1 MNRIL
6 VVVAFLLLSMPFLSL
21 STFAAPPAV
30 DSTTLITR
38 LNEQSRGA
46 LVIHQNDALGT
57 VRFLEAGDF
66 PITTEFAGRGYSA
79 EAGARAFI
87 QTYGALFGVSD
98 TDLTLRSVKTDELGM
113 THVRFNQSLGG
124 VPVLGGEVMVHL
136 QADGA
141 IATAGGST
149 VSGLARFNSQVSVPV
164 EKAIEIALGQAA
176 VRDGKVVE
184 NTLVAYN
191 HALITGK
198 PAPTVI
204 AYYLKVDSDS
214 APEMAKYVVVD
225 AQNGTVLHTAGAVYD
240 ARNRR
245 THNMQRRIVYSQA
258 VLARSE
264 GQGAA
269 STAPG
274 CTTADVNN
282 AHDSVGNAYDF
293 FRNRFG
299 RDSYNNA
306 GATINTYTCYS
317 TNYRNA
323 FWDGTRLVFGESFAL
338 ADDVVAHEFS
348 HAVTAYSSGLN
359 YSYQSGALNE
369 SYSDIFGESV
379 DLTNGRGTDTKAVK
393 WEIGEDIPNPPSGRS
408 MVNPPRYNHPDK
420 VSSPLYYCG
429 SGDNGGVHLNSGVPN
444 KAFTLM
450 VDGGIFN
457 NYQVNSIGIDR
468 ALQIQYRTNEFY
480 LGQSS
485 QFVDNY
491 NYLIRA
497 CGDLY
502 GASSATCQEVR
513 DAVNAVEM
521 NRPAC
526 Q

>member
-1 MNRIL
+1 MNRIV
-6 VVVAFLLLSMPFLSL
+6 VVVALCLVSIQFLSP
-21 STFAAPPAV
+21 SAFASPPII
-30 DSTTLITR
+30 DSSTLITR

-46 LVIHQNDALGT
+46 LVIHRNEALGT
-57 VRFLEAGDF
+57 ARFLEAGEF
-66 PITTEFAGRGYSA
+66 PITTEFAGRGLSA

-98 TDLTLRSVKTDELGM
+98 ADLTVRSVKTDELGM

-124 VPVLGGEVMVHL
+124 IPVWGGEVTVHL
-136 QADGA
+136 LADGA
-141 IATAGGST
+141 ISTAGGST
-149 VSGLARFNSQVSVPV
+149 VSGVARFNSQVTVPI
-164 EKAIEIALGQAA
+164 EKATEIALGQAL
-176 VRDGKVVE
+176 VPNGKVVE
-184 NTLVAYN
+184 STLVAYN
-191 HALITGK
+191 HALTTGK
-198 PAPTVI
+198 PASTVM
-204 AYYLKVDSDS
+204 AYYLKVDSET
-214 APEMAKYVVVD
+214 APELAKYVVVD
-225 AQNGTVLHTAGAVYD
+225 AQTGMMLHSVSAVYD
-240 ARNRR
+240 ARSRR
-245 THNMQRRIVYSQA
+245 TYNMQRRITYSQA
-258 VLARSE
+258 VLTRSE

-269 STAPG
+269 TSAPG
-274 CTTADVNN
+274 CTTADVNS
-282 AHDSVGNAYDF
+282 AYDAAGNAYDF

-306 GATINTYTCYS
+306 GATINIYTCYS

-338 ADDVVAHEFS
+338 ADDIVAHEFS
-348 HAVTAYSSGLN
+348 HAVTAYASGLN

-379 DLTNGRGTDTKAVK
+379 DLTNGRGNDTKAVK

-408 MVNPPRYNHPDK
+408 MVNPPRYNHADK
-420 VSSPLYYCG
+420 VSSALYYCG

-491 NYLIRA
+491 NFLIRA
-497 CGDLY
+497 CSDLY

-513 DAVNAVEM
+513 DAVNAEEM